1 MALNAKT
8 DPTYSPKRINGKFA
22 PGVSG
27 NPGGSLE
34 ATRRSFNK
42 DFLLALATD
51 FKQHGASA
59 IAKVRKQQPAAYM
72 KICALLVPREM
83 KVEHSGGVKA
93 MSDEQLEAGIEAIT
107 AMLEARLPGDRAK
120 VVDGEVMPDA
130 PALPGP
136 RKARRKVGRD
146 DNNVGMDVGTDDN
159 TPNS

>member
-8 DPTYSPKRINGKFA
+8 DPSYSPKRINGKFA

-27 NPGGSLE
+27 NPGGSPARARERLNVE
-34 ATRRSFNK
+34 TIWEMQ
-42 DFLLALATD
+42 LA
-51 FKQHGASA
+51 FKRGGRKA
-59 IAKVRKQQPAAYM
+59 IDKVMKNQPAIFL
-72 KICALLVPREM
+72 KLFVLLVPREM
-83 KVEHSGGVKA
+83 RVEHTGGVKA
-93 MSDEQLEAGIEAIT
+93 MTDEQLEAGIEAIT

-146 DNNVGMDVGTDDN
+146 DNNVGIDVGTDDN
-159 TPNS
+159 APNS

>member
-1 MALNAKT
+1 LARDFQAHGEQVLA
-8 DPTYSPKRINGKFA
+8 R
-22 PGVSG
+22 V
-27 NPGGSLE
+27 
-34 ATRRSFNK
+34 RRES
-42 DFLLALATD
+42 
-51 FKQHGASA
+51 
-59 IAKVRKQQPAAYM
+59 PAAYL
-72 KICALLVPREM
+72 KVCAMLVPREM
-83 KVEHSGGVKA
+83 KIEHTGGVKE
-93 MSDEQLEAGIEAIT
+93 MTDEQLEAGIEAIT

>member
-8 DPTYSPKRINGKFA
+8 DPSYSPKRINGKFA

-27 NPGGSLE
+27 NPGGSPARARERLNVE
-34 ATRRSFNK
+34 TIWEMQ
-42 DFLLALATD
+42 LA
-51 FKQHGASA
+51 FKRGGRKA
-59 IAKVRKQQPAAYM
+59 IDKVMKNQPAIFL
-72 KICALLVPREM
+72 KLLVLLVPREM
-83 KVEHSGGVKA
+83 WVEHTGGVKA
-93 MSDEQLEAGIEAIT
+93 MTDEQLEAGIEAIT

-146 DNNVGMDVGTDDN
+146 DNNVGIDVGTDDN
-159 TPNS
+159 APNS